1 MSPRCGLLVPSLLIT
16 LSGCNRA
23 PPAPTPESTS
33 PSLIE
38 KEIGDGIKKGFEE
51 LGEQMK
57 RLDRELEE
65 RAVSFLIQ
73 DVRDE
78 QHKSTLFAK
87 VQRLED
93 AQTKSNSVSS
103 GGNYADRGCYFR
115 ISPISDIEA
124 AAAKIDFGKVLAV
137 DPVARVIVVNAS
149 ASSAPRPPEGWPG
162 PDAVEQ
168 FIVRTVVTRFAR
180 EGADE
185 ARKYGRDKVV
195 VICMP
200 NAASA
205 ALIKKLETL
214 APISTSH
221 GYPGT
226 FGPNQTD
233 YVLSTMAPVAKFSD
247 VVKALEGTPNL
258 AVDEEKRIIIVDV
271 PALKP
276 RPARAKDHAS
286 APPK

>member
-1 MSPRCGLLVPSLLIT
+1 
-16 LSGCNRA
+16 
-23 PPAPTPESTS
+23 
-33 PSLIE
+33 LIE
-38 KEIGDGIKKGFEE
+38 KDIGDGIKKGFEE

-57 RLDRELEE
+57 RVDRELEE

-93 AQTKSNSVSS
+93 AQTKSNSVPC

-115 ISPISDIEA
+115 ISPISDIEVA
-124 AAAKIDFGKVLAV
+124 AA
-137 DPVARVIVVNAS
+137 
-149 ASSAPRPPEGWPG
+149 
-162 PDAVEQ
+162 
-168 FIVRTVVTRFAR
+168 
-180 EGADE
+180 
-185 ARKYGRDKVV
+185 

-205 ALIKKLETL
+205 ALIKKLEPL

-226 FGPNQTD
+226 FGPHQTD